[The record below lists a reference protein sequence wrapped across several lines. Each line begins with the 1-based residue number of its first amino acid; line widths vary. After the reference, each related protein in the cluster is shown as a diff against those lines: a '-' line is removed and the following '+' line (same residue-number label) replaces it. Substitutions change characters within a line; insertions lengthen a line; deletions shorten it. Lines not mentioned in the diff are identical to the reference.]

1 MTQKIAILFVMLAPL
16 MITPMFCDK
25 VWGIHMEEDERKAYP
40 AHVPAPVV
48 TPRNDVPLYVV
59 FGTLSFLATVELIK
73 SWF

>member
-1 MTQKIAILFVMLAPL
+1 
-16 MITPMFCDK
+16 
-25 VWGIHMEEDERKAYP
+25 MEEDERKAYP

-48 TPRNDVPLYVV
+48 TSRNDVPLYVV